1 MVNSYEISTYINSQ
15 EQEKGNPT
23 MPETCLCAKNIKHV
37 MLSFEKH
44 LAELKKQNHELQLR
58 NSELVLQ
65 NRQLKATSQLGKNH
79 ARP

>member
-1 MVNSYEISTYINSQ
+1 MSKE
-15 EQEKGNPT
+15 
-23 MPETCLCAKNIKHV
+23 CLCANNMKHV
-37 MLSFEKH
+37 MLSLEKH

-58 NSELVLQ
+58 NSELVIE